1 MAVEIRELVIRATV
15 HSQPSRGSGDCQD
28 CEGSSSS
35 SAPDTNGDRGEIVR
49 AAVEQVLRILK
60 ASKER

>member
-15 HSQPSRGSGDCQD
+15 RGNSAETANGEEKSDA
-28 CEGSSSS
+28 SSSGLTTAEKS
-35 SAPDTNGDRGEIVR
+35 EIVR

-60 ASKER
+60 TSKER